1 MLWVFMF
8 CSNRNSCAV
17 EHSHLFKDDLVPDGF
32 ENVFS
37 VMVET
42 VDQQI
47 ILLVESKI
55 VLFLF

>member
-1 MLWVFMF
+1 
-8 CSNRNSCAV
+8 V